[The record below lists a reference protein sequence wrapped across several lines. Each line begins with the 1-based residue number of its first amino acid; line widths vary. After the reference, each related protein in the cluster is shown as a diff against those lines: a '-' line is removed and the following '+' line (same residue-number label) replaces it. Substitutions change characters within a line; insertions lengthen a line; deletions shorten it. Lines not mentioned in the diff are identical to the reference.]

1 VNEQQVR
8 PRERGPAGPP
18 DRPVPA
24 DDAQRVRDRHPA
36 EPEPPEEPVRAGS
49 GEGTAA
55 VETLVESVAEHHA
68 AHARPDRPPERIQL
82 ASEHA
87 GADAWSVVRRDAGG
101 AEPGEVL
108 GAGRGLRR
116 LEPADEA
123 EAEPRAK
130 EVSGLERPA
139 DRVDDRREVDVDAA
153 AAKRPPRCATGGPGV
168 GDASV
173 AGRRLAGRQ
182 PWIRTDLPAF
192 LVDEDEG
199 ARWTRRR
206 PVPAAHDDAADS
218 RRGRQARDDDNSR
231 LLPRCRRRP
240 GLGRHRGRGGCEE
253 QREHR
258 LDEGLQAHAETVAG
272 AAATTLPAVD
282 FDLTPEQREVQAT
295 VRQFVDERVLPD
307 AIENDINH
315 HLDLG
320 VIEGMAELGLLG
332 IVIPEEHGGAGMDFV
347 CEALACEEIERGE
360 AAFRTLVSV
369 HVGLN
374 SLALLRYATEELKQ
388 RYLTPQAR
396 GEKLACFGLT
406 EPAAG
411 SDVAAMRT
419 TARPEGDVYVLNG
432 QKNWI
437 SYAAVADHALVF
449 AKTDPEAKHKG
460 ISAFVVEREWPGV
473 SAQETENKLGIWAG
487 STGELF
493 FENVEV
499 PAENLVG
506 EEGQGFE
513 IAMYGLD
520 QGRFTV
526 AAGAC
531 GVIRACLERSV
542 EYARERETFGRPIGK
557 NQFVQDMIAE
567 MVLAYETSKLL
578 VMQAAWLK
586 DRGVRNTRETS
597 LAKWHATESAFR
609 AAHLAIQVHGAYGYS
624 AEYGIERYFRNAR
637 APIIYEGTTQIHKM
651 MQAEHALGYR
661 NLNGREGDV
670 SPIAS
675 WAPALLARS

>member
-1 VNEQQVR
+1 M
-8 PRERGPAGPP
+8 
-18 DRPVPA
+18 D
-24 DDAQRVRDRHPA
+24 
-36 EPEPPEEPVRAGS
+36 
-49 GEGTAA
+49 
-55 VETLVESVAEHHA
+55 
-68 AHARPDRPPERIQL
+68 
-82 ASEHA
+82 
-87 GADAWSVVRRDAGG
+87 
-101 AEPGEVL
+101 
-108 GAGRGLRR
+108 
-116 LEPADEA
+116 LE
-123 EAEPRAK
+123 
-130 EVSGLERPA
+130 
-139 DRVDDRREVDVDAA
+139 
-153 AAKRPPRCATGGPGV
+153 
-168 GDASV
+168 
-173 AGRRLAGRQ
+173 
-182 PWIRTDLPAF
+182 
-192 LVDEDEG
+192 
-199 ARWTRRR
+199 
-206 PVPAAHDDAADS
+206 
-218 RRGRQARDDDNSR
+218 
-231 LLPRCRRRP
+231 
-240 GLGRHRGRGGCEE
+240 
-253 QREHR
+253 
-258 LDEGLQAHAETVAG
+258 
-272 AAATTLPAVD
+272 
-282 FDLTPEQREVQAT
+282 LTPEQREVQAT
-295 VRQFVDERVLPD
+295 VRRFVDERVLPN
-307 AIENDINH
+307 AVENDVNH
-315 HLDLG
+315 HLDMS

-332 IVIPEEHGGAGMDFV
+332 IVVPEEYGGAGMDFV
-347 CEALACEEIERGE
+347 SEALSCEEIERGE
-360 AAFRTLVSV
+360 AAFRTLISV

-374 SLALLRYATEELKQ
+374 SLSLLRYASEEQKQ
-388 RYLTPQAR
+388 RYLAPQAR

-419 TARPEGDVYVLNG
+419 TARREGDVYVLNG

-460 ISAFVVEREWPGV
+460 ISAFVVERSWPGV

-493 FENVEV
+493 FEDVQV

-542 EYARERETFGRPIGK
+542 AYARERETFGKPIGK

-567 MVLAYETSKLL
+567 MVLGYETSKLL

-597 LAKWHATESAFR
+597 LAKWHATESAFK

-651 MQAEHALGYR
+651 MQAEHALGWR
-661 NLNGREGDV
+661 DLNGRDGDV
-670 SPIAS
+670 SPLAA
-675 WAPALLARS
+675 WAPALLARSR